1 MAPGKLVANGK
12 DKSYADLALASRNP
26 DPADHPDPAFAL
38 TAQGSLTSPN
48 EPLDS
53 SGGHTW
59 LKKKNSRICFW
70 IP

>member
-38 TAQGSLTSPN
+38 TAQGSPHLAQ
-48 EPLDS
+48 
-53 SGGHTW
+53 
-59 LKKKNSRICFW
+59 
-70 IP
+70 